1 METKKILLIL
11 LALFLICPVMHSQ
24 KNVDQLFNEFSK
36 EKGVEHVGIGGFT
49 MTLAGLF
56 TNVMGVKGIEVLS
69 FDSCEQSVK
78 DRLTQAIASLKDEKY
93 EPFITVND
101 ETGRTKILVKMNE
114 DYIQELVVLSS
125 GDDPA
130 IVRIKGK
137 IKPSDINNVID
148 KNKSGKEKK

>member
-1 METKKILLIL
+1 MKTKKILSVLIAL
-11 LALFLICPVMHSQ
+11 LLISPVMHSQ
-24 KNVDQLFNEFSK
+24 KSVDKLFSEFSK

-56 TNVMGVKGIEVLS
+56 TDVMGVKGIEVLS

-78 DRLTQAIASLKDEKY
+78 DRLTQAIASLKDENY

-101 ETGRTKILVKMNE
+101 ETGRTKILVKIK
-114 DYIQELVVLSS
+114 DDFIRELVVLTS

>member
-1 METKKILLIL
+1 METKKILSVLIAL
-11 LALFLICPVMHSQ
+11 LLISPVMHSQ
-24 KNVDQLFNEFSK
+24 KSLDKLFSEFSN

-49 MTLAGLF
+49 MKFAGLF
-56 TNVMGVKGIEVLS
+56 TDVMGVKGIEVLS

-78 DRLTQAIASLKDEKY
+78 DRLTQAIASFKDENY

-101 ETGRTKILVKMNE
+101 ETGRTKILVKIK
-114 DYIQELVVLSS
+114 DDFIRELVVLTS